1 MCSLSIYSSPMT
13 NVSDRELLHGNG
25 ETLVLALLARG
36 DSHGYQIRKELAR
49 SSRDYFQFRFGSL
62 YPLLR
67 RLEQQGLVTAKLVK
81 AGRTRERR
89 NYRITPKGRAALK
102 ERERNWHRFAQA
114 MQLVLARSA

>member
-1 MCSLSIYSSPMT
+1 MT
-13 NVSDRELLHGNG
+13 NASDRELLHGNG

-49 SSRDYFQFRFGSL
+49 RSRDYFQFRFGSL

-67 RLEQQGLVTAKLVK
+67 RLERQGLVTAKWVNPGK
-81 AGRTRERR
+81 ARERR

-102 ERERNWHRFAQA
+102 ECERDWHRFAQA
-114 MQLVLARSA
+114 MQLVLTRSS